1 MHHCPP
7 YSSAANLAPH
17 LHSRRFSA
25 ASTDKV
31 PTSLAGKDSPAGNAL
46 HCLPPP
52 LHSIHCQHRPAPG
65 GLYLLSR
72 IHAKSPAGNIG
83 KPSITCLS
91 CVTPPARRPTENTPS
106 CLPHVMHR
114 FPHALHYLPPVLHA
128 THRQH
133 FHTPGLS
140 SPPPPA
146 RKHARHASRV
156 PSLITPSPTTPPILH
171 FSRCMALT
179 A

>member
-25 ASTDKV
+25 ASTDKI
-31 PTSLAGKDSPAGNAL
+31 PTSLAGKGSPAGNAL
-46 HCLPPP
+46 HCLPHG

-114 FPHALHYLPPVLHA
+114 FPHALHYLPPVLHSITASTSTPPASHLPHLQPENTPA
-128 THRQH
+128 TPPVSR
-133 FHTPGLS
+133 LS
-140 SPPPPA
+140 SPLLLP
-146 RKHARHASRV
+146 RLLSSISRV
-156 PSLITPSPTTPPILH
+156 AWL
-171 FSRCMALT
+171 
-179 A
+179 